1 MLGKGGARGW
11 PASPLLGANAR
22 SAGMPPRR
30 RAGGGWGEGDVRG
43 DLSADIGAHWRQQCA
58 TDNLVL
64 QTTLSPYHPSPQ
76 PMLIYGRTRD
86 SHESAVFPCLACG

>member
-30 RAGGGWGEGDVRG
+30 RAGGGWGEGGVRG
-43 DLSADIGAHWRQQCA
+43 DLSAAIGAHRRQQSSCISR
-58 TDNLVL
+58 VPRRVP
-64 QTTLSPYHPSPQ
+64 QTTLSPISSQ
-76 PMLIYGRTRD
+76 PTAHANLRKDKG
-86 SHESAVFPCLACG
+86 